1 VRRLSRSAAVVNRS
15 SGLQRIIFLHRDS
28 LKGHACFNGDPTSWQ
43 LAGSHVKMIEP
54 RGRVMKVQNA
64 RCRSCREKGLDVFLD
79 LGAKPPSDRIL
90 TKEMLYQDE
99 PFYPLEVAF
108 CPKCSLV
115 QILGTVPPEE
125 LFTVG
130 YEYYSSFIPALLQ
143 HSRDNV
149 LELIDS
155 LRLGAN
161 HLVVEV
167 ASNDGYLLK
176 NYVAAGIPV
185 LGIDPAPGQAQAAA
199 AAGVPTLNA
208 FFTAELAE
216 KLRAEGKQA
225 DVVHANNVL
234 AHVADT
240 NGFVRGIRTL
250 LKDGG
255 VAVIEVPYVKELI
268 DHCEFDTIYHEH
280 LCYFSVTALDHLF
293 RSHGLFLN
301 DVQRIPIH
309 GGSLRLYVGP
319 REEVSD
325 RVRKLLADEVEQ
337 KMDKIDF
344 YRNFTHRVEKL
355 KVDLYNLLHA
365 IKKRGQRIAAYGAA
379 AKGTMMINYVDI
391 GPDIVDFV
399 VDRNTHKHGKYMPGK
414 HIPIFDTET
423 LLSRM
428 PDYVLILAWNFAE
441 EIMAQQAD
449 YRQKGGRF
457 IIPVPEPRIV

>member
-1 VRRLSRSAAVVNRS
+1 
-15 SGLQRIIFLHRDS
+15 
-28 LKGHACFNGDPTSWQ
+28 
-43 LAGSHVKMIEP
+43 MIEP
-54 RGRVMKVQNA
+54 KGRVMKVQNA
-64 RCRSCREKGLDVFLD
+64 RCRSCREKGLEIFLD